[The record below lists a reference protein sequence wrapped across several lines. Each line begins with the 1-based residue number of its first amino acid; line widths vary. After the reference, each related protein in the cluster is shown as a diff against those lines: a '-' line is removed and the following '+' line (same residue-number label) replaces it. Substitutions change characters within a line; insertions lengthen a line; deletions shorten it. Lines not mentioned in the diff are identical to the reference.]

1 MCLLFTNL
9 KIKAAMFYHFLPGLQ
24 SSHTKRLTCTKFKPS
39 TRVLISFTRAIFF
52 DSSNL
57 VILTVKFTFS
67 CFAFGASSSSSLL
80 RKKTQKNRIIFLHA
94 MQPGI
99 FLALAEFQ
107 EKTSTSAN

>member
-80 RKKTQKNRIIFLHA
+80 RKKTQKNRILLPSHYATRHF
-94 MQPGI
+94 
-99 FLALAEFQ
+99 F
-107 EKTSTSAN
+107 STCRVSREDIYVC